1 MGIEASESRPDG
13 GRQSGGA
20 EFELPEAYRGRLDE
34 LKESLRR
41 VVALAESSE
50 TPTPAALAKTLLAE
64 ADGLFLT
71 LVVGEVKSGKSAFLN
86 ALLGGDYCP
95 EGPTPLTDKIHV
107 LRYADEPSESLLD
120 EHLLDRRVPVP
131 LLRRIRLVDTPGTN
145 SLVKR
150 HQEITEAFV
159 PRADLVFF
167 VTSVD
172 RPLSESEFR
181 FLSFVESDWRRK
193 VVFALTKIDTREPHE
208 VEAVRRYVAS
218 TVERELRMT
227 PEIFPVSARQALR
240 ARASGDAAALEKSG
254 IPAVERYIR
263 ERLLRG
269 EAVRLKLLGP
279 LDAASKL
286 VAEMASTVRSR
297 RESIEADFAGATR
310 FREQIEASRPSLRDR
325 LGRMVRALHEE
336 LAELRRRGDAFLVE
350 NVRLTKLQ
358 LLRSRERF
366 RDAFTEAVLIDMS
379 PRVEAVVRDA
389 ADRLVGDLVAL
400 RERAVAFLAGQAPLR
415 EQYGAALAG
424 GGVAPFE
431 PRRSAV
437 AEAVR
442 NTIDRDLSRLKAAPE
457 SERLLGEMRRGLA
470 RFFGVEALSIG
481 LGAGLVILFH
491 SILLDATGVVM
502 ALVLSISGFAI
513 LPAYRNRA
521 RAAFAERVSALES
534 ELVANALKAFEG
546 EIDREVDGLV
556 HAFEPFRSFHDSER
570 KRHAEAEEAIDRL
583 RRDLIDLRHRVE
595 TAPPAGA

>member
-1 MGIEASESRPDG
+1 MSTETAESKPDG
-13 GRQSGGA
+13 ERPPFES
-20 EFELPEAYRGRLDE
+20 EFDLPEAYRGRFDE
-34 LKESLRR
+34 LKEALRR
-41 VVALAESSE
+41 VAALAESAE
-50 TPTPAALAKTLLAE
+50 TPGTAALARTLLAE

-107 LRYADEPSESLLD
+107 LRYGDAPSETRMD
-120 EHLLDRRVPVP
+120 EHLLERRVPVG

-208 VEAVRRYVAS
+208 VEEVRRYVVA
-218 TVERELRMT
+218 TVERELRFT
-227 PEIFPVSARQALR
+227 AEVFPVSARLALR
-240 ARASGDAAALEKSG
+240 ARATGDAALLEKSG
-254 IPAVERYIR
+254 IPAVERFIR

-286 VAEMASTVRSR
+286 VADMGAAVRAR
-297 RESIEADFAGATR
+297 RESLESDFAGVTR
-310 FREQIEASRPSLRDR
+310 FREQIDASRPGLRDR
-325 LGRMVRALHEE
+325 LGRMVRSLHEE

-350 NVRLTKLQ
+350 NVRLAKLP

-389 ADRLVGDLVAL
+389 ADRLVGDLIAL

-415 EQYGAALAG
+415 EQYGPALAG
-424 GGVAPFE
+424 GGMASFE

-437 AEAVR
+437 ADAVR

-457 SERLLGEMRRGLA
+457 SERLLGEVRRGLA

-481 LGAGLVILFH
+481 LGAGLVLLFH
-491 SILLDATGVVM
+491 TVFLDATGILM
-502 ALVLSISGFAI
+502 ALVLSVSGFAI

-534 ELVANALKAFEG
+534 ELVANALKAFES

-556 HAFEPFRSFHDSER
+556 HAFEPFRSFHESER
-570 KRHAEAEEAIDRL
+570 NRHAEADDAIDRL
-583 RRDLIDLRHRVE
+583 RRDLIELRHRIE
-595 TAPPAGA
+595 TAAPAGR